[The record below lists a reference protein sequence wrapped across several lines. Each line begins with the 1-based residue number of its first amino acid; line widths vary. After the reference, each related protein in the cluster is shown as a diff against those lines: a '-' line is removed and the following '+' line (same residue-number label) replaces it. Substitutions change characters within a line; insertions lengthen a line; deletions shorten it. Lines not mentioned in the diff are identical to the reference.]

1 MQALPSDKV
10 NKVLYLFFFL
20 SGVVKFVHG
29 FFCCGL
35 LVIGRGEKMRKTPQL
50 C

>member
-1 MQALPSDKV
+1 MQALPSDEV
-10 NKVLYLFFFL
+10 NKVLYLFL

-29 FFCCGL
+29 FFGCGL

>member
-1 MQALPSDKV
+1 MQALPSDEV
-10 NKVLYLFFFL
+10 NKVLYLFFIRCCKICAWL
-20 SGVVKFVHG
+20 

-50 C
+50 W